1 MLPAL
6 FHAYL
11 LDYLNSSTS
20 KPSSLHHGG
29 QRTGCAIHSSSVGSR
44 FDPLAAILESAS
56 CAMLPTTPPTP
67 AASAPQESDNEEQHD
82 RADRG
87 IENQTDDSGSE
98 MDIEARNQA
107 ISNERAYQS
116 DDDVA
121 DESETGPAHDLT
133 C

>member
-1 MLPAL
+1 
-6 FHAYL
+6 
-11 LDYLNSSTS
+11 
-20 KPSSLHHGG
+20 
-29 QRTGCAIHSSSVGSR
+29 
-44 FDPLAAILESAS
+44 
-56 CAMLPTTPPTP
+56 MLPTTPPTP

-87 IENQTDDSGSE
+87 IENQTDDSCAE
-98 MDIEARNQA
+98 MDIQARNQA

-121 DESETGPAHDLT
+121 NESETGPAPDLT